1 MTKANVASIE
11 TKGNQTFVLP
21 VPKHRN
27 INEYVRESQL
37 LLWIWRMISEISCFD
52 YEQYLR
58 DGVILCQLIE
68 TLAPSPQGSEP
79 RPMTGGDHKRVKHDN
94 IVRFLD
100 SCRTFGLHD
109 DELFDVEDLL
119 SMQDIPRVTRCLYS
133 LGKHAA
139 EKFGKPELGK
149 PYDEWLDEQLK
160 GDQLV
165 DNFNRRSGMPMGD
178 DLYVAHV
185 NTSWL
190 KDRLEKRRAAAAAAI
205 HRPPREPLV
214 QRTSSKPISELKALF
229 AENENKE
236 EIISTINAQ

>member
-1 MTKANVASIE
+1 M
-11 TKGNQTFVLP
+11 
-21 VPKHRN
+21 
-27 INEYVRESQL
+27 
-37 LLWIWRMISEISCFD
+37 
-52 YEQYLR
+52 
-58 DGVILCQLIE
+58 
-68 TLAPSPQGSEP
+68 
-79 RPMTGGDHKRVKHDN
+79 
-94 IVRFLD
+94 
-100 SCRTFGLHD
+100 
-109 DELFDVEDLL
+109 
-119 SMQDIPRVTRCLYS
+119 
-133 LGKHAA
+133 
-139 EKFGKPELGK
+139 GK